1 MGRKKGSL
9 NKKGKKD
16 KFDTLG
22 DDFKDAVNSSSAD
35 EIRKRIG
42 EVALLDCTMKA
53 TLKADPDVSQAKDAL
68 KNLMEPYR
76 EDLRSYKLQI
86 EYCKDALEGA
96 GTALPKSGV
105 VVLTAKEAKALE
117 GILDPDG
124 TGRTTVSHKPIGES
138 ESVVLRKG
146 TD

>member
-96 GTALPKSGV
+96 GLPKSGP
-105 VVLTAKEAKALE
+105 VVLTAKEQKALE

-124 TGRTTVSHKPIGES
+124 TGRTTVSQKPIGES
-138 ESVVLRKG
+138 EFKVIRQG